1 MPVLPS
7 SALADPCWSLAHGRL
22 NPFRCRVELSAVTR
36 LEHEVDCA
44 CGCRR
49 IDILQ
54 PCPVGSPPPT
64 GPGGARRSHDHRTDQ
79 RHPVKSFRSAPRC
92 RSPQHARRREV
103 PSRSTG
109 PTTSATSDPI
119 AQLGMSRRAGLHLA
133 DDPYRPG
140 CRAESPDPLTRARA
154 HADAVRENAPGC
166 HQPIVVHRRWRHT
179 RTGRRRQRRRPA
191 RIPTPCSPRF
201 PVNDRTPG
209 TALAVYL
216 AGTGRGRRH
225 QTHDGRR
232 RVHLE
237 GPSCFQS
244 DGRRGDGNKS
254 SIRQPK

>member
-1 MPVLPS
+1 MTIGRISATQS
-7 SALADPCWSLAHGRL
+7 SR
-22 NPFRCRVELSAVTR
+22 
-36 LEHEVDCA
+36 
-44 CGCRR
+44 
-49 IDILQ
+49 
-54 PCPVGSPPPT
+54 
-64 GPGGARRSHDHRTDQ
+64 
-79 RHPVKSFRSAPRC
+79 FRSAPRC
-92 RSPQHARRREV
+92 RPPQHARRREG
-103 PSRSTG
+103 PSRSTR

-133 DDPYRPG
+133 DDRTDLGAGPNR
-140 CRAESPDPLTRARA
+140 LTRSRARA

-166 HQPIVVHRRWRHT
+166 HQPIVVHRRWGHT

-232 RVHLE
+232 RGHLE

>member
-1 MPVLPS
+1 MRSTAPAAVAASISCSRARLVALRRQVRAVPAVHMTIGRISATQS
-7 SALADPCWSLAHGRL
+7 SR
-22 NPFRCRVELSAVTR
+22 
-36 LEHEVDCA
+36 
-44 CGCRR
+44 
-49 IDILQ
+49 
-54 PCPVGSPPPT
+54 
-64 GPGGARRSHDHRTDQ
+64 
-79 RHPVKSFRSAPRC
+79 FRSAPRC

-103 PSRSTG
+103 PSRSTR
-109 PTTSATSDPI
+109 PTTSATSDAI

-133 DDPYRPG
+133 DDRTDLG

-232 RVHLE
+232 RGHLE
-237 GPSCFQS
+237 SCFQS